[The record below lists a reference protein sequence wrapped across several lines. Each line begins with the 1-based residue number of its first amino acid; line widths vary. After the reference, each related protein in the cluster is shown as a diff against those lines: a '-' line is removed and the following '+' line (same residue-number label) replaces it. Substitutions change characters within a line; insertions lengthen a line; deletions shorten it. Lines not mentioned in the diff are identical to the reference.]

1 MSELTQDQKFMQR
14 AIALAKL
21 GQYSTK
27 PNPNV
32 GCVIIKDGQI
42 IGEGYHPKAGQPH
55 AEVFALRRAGEHA
68 KGATAYVTLE
78 PCAHYGRTPPCAEAL
93 VKAQVKK
100 VIIACADPNPLV
112 AGQGVKILKDAGIE
126 VEIGVCEQSAKNL
139 NLGFLKAMST
149 GQPYVR
155 LKVASSLDGRTAMA
169 SGESKWITDA
179 VARQDVQHWR
189 AISGA
194 VITGIQTVLADD
206 CELNVRQLSIY
217 PPLNLPPVGRETYTY
232 SMSDTTGEAPVFSQE
247 MRSDV
252 AAQGELTVDLANI
265 VQPKRI
271 VLDRQARL
279 PISAQI
285 LQNPE
290 TVMVMTPFRQDLADL
305 GVIQFAPQP
314 LDQLLQQLC
323 QQHQIYDV
331 LVEAGATLSTAFL
344 QQGLVDEMI
353 SYVAPT
359 LLGQTARPLFSAEFN
374 RMAEQFRFQL
384 LDVTQL
390 GQDIRLRLRPTQEM
404 I

>member
-1 MSELTQDQKFMQR
+1 MSELTQDHLTEHQHWMQQ
-14 AIALAKL
+14 AIALARR

-32 GCVIIKDGQI
+32 GCVIVKEGQL

-55 AEVFALRRAGEHA
+55 AEVFALRQAAEKA
-68 KGATAYVTLE
+68 KDATAYVTLE

-100 VIIACADPNPLV
+100 VVIACSDPNPLV
-112 AGQGVKILKDAGIE
+112 AGKGVKILQDAGIE
-126 VEIGVCEQSAKNL
+126 VETGICTESAKML

-149 GQPYVR
+149 GLPYVR
-155 LKVASSLDGRTAMA
+155 LKIASSLDGRTAMA
-169 SGESKWITDA
+169 SGESKWITGTA
-179 VARQDVQHWR
+179 ARQDVQHWR

-206 CELNVRQLSIY
+206 CELNVRTLE
-217 PPLNLPPVGRETYTY
+217 G
-232 SMSDTTGEAPVFSQE
+232 
-247 MRSDV
+247 
-252 AAQGELTVDLANI
+252 VDLTTV

-271 VLDRQARL
+271 VLDRQGQL
-279 PISAQI
+279 PLSAKI
-285 LQNPE
+285 LQQSE
-290 TVMVMTPFRQDLADL
+290 TVMVMTPFRQELADL
-305 GVIQFAPQP
+305 GVIQLPPQP
-314 LDQLLQQLC
+314 LNQLLQTLS
-323 QQHQIYDV
+323 QQYQIYDV

-359 LLGQTARPLFSAEFN
+359 LLGQSARAMFNAEFSK
-374 RMAEQFRFQL
+374 MAEQLRFEL
-384 LDVTQL
+384 VDVTQL
-390 GQDIRLRLRPTQEM
+390 GQDIRLRLLPIQEM

>member
-1 MSELTQDQKFMQR
+1 MSEFTQNHLSQDQYWMQQ
-14 AIALAKL
+14 AIELARL

-32 GCVIIKDGQI
+32 GCVIVKDGQL

-55 AEVFALRRAGEHA
+55 AEVFALRQAGEHA

-100 VIIACADPNPLV
+100 VVVACSDPNPLV
-112 AGQGVKILKDAGIE
+112 AGKGVQILKAAGIE
-126 VEIGVCEQSAKNL
+126 VETGICVETAKTL

-149 GQPYVR
+149 GSPYVR
-155 LKVASSLDGRTAMA
+155 LKIASSLDGRTAMA
-169 SGESKWITDA
+169 SGESKWITGA
-179 VARQDVQHWR
+179 IARQDVQHWR

-206 CELNVRQLSIY
+206 CELNVRELDGIELS
-217 PPLNLPPVGRETYTY
+217 
-232 SMSDTTGEAPVFSQE
+232 
-247 MRSDV
+247 
-252 AAQGELTVDLANI
+252 TV

-271 VLDRQARL
+271 VLDRQGQL
-279 PISAQI
+279 PLSAKI
-285 LQNPE
+285 LKNPE
-290 TVMVMTPFRQDLADL
+290 TVMVMTPFRQELADL
-305 GVIQFAPQP
+305 GVIQLAPQP
-314 LDQLLQQLC
+314 LSQLLQTLT
-323 QQHQIYDV
+323 QQYQIYDV

-359 LLGQTARPLFSAEFN
+359 LLGQSARAMFNAEFST
-374 RMAEQFRFQL
+374 MAEQLRFDL
-384 LDVTQL
+384 VDVTQL
-390 GQDIRLRLRPTQEM
+390 GQDIRLRLLPIQEM

>member
-1 MSELTQDQKFMQR
+1 MSEFTQNHLSQDQYWMQQ
-14 AIALAKL
+14 AIELARL

-32 GCVIIKDGQI
+32 GCVIVKDGQL

-55 AEVFALRRAGEHA
+55 AEVFALRQAGEHA

-100 VIIACADPNPLV
+100 VVVACSDPNPLV
-112 AGQGVKILKDAGIE
+112 AGKGVQILQAAGIE
-126 VEIGVCEQSAKNL
+126 VETGICVETAKTL

-149 GQPYVR
+149 GSPYVR
-155 LKVASSLDGRTAMA
+155 LKIASSLDGRTAMA
-169 SGESKWITDA
+169 SGESKWITGA
-179 VARQDVQHWR
+179 IARQDVQHWR

-206 CELNVRQLSIY
+206 CELNVRELDGID
-217 PPLNLPPVGRETYTY
+217 L
-232 SMSDTTGEAPVFSQE
+232 TTV
-247 MRSDV
+247 
-252 AAQGELTVDLANI
+252 

-271 VLDRQARL
+271 VFDRQGQL
-279 PISAQI
+279 PLSAKI
-285 LQNPE
+285 LKNPE
-290 TVMVMTPFRQDLADL
+290 TVMVMTPFRQELADL
-305 GVIQFAPQP
+305 GVIQLAPQP
-314 LDQLLQQLC
+314 LSQLLQTLT
-323 QQHQIYDV
+323 QQYQIYDV

-359 LLGQTARPLFSAEFN
+359 LLGQSARAMFNAEFST
-374 RMAEQFRFQL
+374 MAEQLRFDL
-384 LDVTQL
+384 VDVTQL
-390 GQDIRLRLRPTQEM
+390 GQDIRLRLLPIQEM